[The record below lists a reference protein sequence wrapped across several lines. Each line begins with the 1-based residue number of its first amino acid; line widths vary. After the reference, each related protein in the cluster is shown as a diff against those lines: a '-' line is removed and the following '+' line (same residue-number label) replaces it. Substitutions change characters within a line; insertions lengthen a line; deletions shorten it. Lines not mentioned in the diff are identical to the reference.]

1 MFRIVGIIYNLQ
13 SKGAANEMKFET
25 DLQCTKLSVLRA
37 WTQIVTALCFANTQ
51 AGNECRTT
59 KEKK

>member
-37 WTQIVTALCFANTQ
+37 
-51 AGNECRTT
+51 
-59 KEKK
+59 